1 MIHSGEGRDPA
12 LQVDPSTR
20 VTSATSIASASL
32 KVNSVP
38 SMKFEKYALQKGGS
52 RLRGRH

>member
-38 SMKFEKYALQKGGS
+38 SMKFDKYALQKGGS